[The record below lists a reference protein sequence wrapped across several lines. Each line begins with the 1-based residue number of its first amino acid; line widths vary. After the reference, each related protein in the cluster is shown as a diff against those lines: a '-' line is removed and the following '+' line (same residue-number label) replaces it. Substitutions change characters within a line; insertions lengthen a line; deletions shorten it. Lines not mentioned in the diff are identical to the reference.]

1 MWMQIIFIYF
11 ITKNDKTLNKDCSV
25 LTDFKQVHLLVFFWP
40 FYLHLLFFIS
50 LFQTI
55 VYFPVMSFVICLFFK
70 CQTHIKDTP
79 FACFYTFFWCKVW
92 CGLHHSA
99 WYGIP
104 RWNWW
109 AHFPTFKQHVKKKT
123 RERKS
128 YIIHSKWSFVL
139 FHICCYIKHFLKS
152 QGIMSQKPRLQTAL
166 YAQFQADLSP
176 LAPLWCQWEGIFRYF
191 RYNT

>member
-1 MWMQIIFIYF
+1 MSADYNRVQNVHKWLLRKYINVMTFYCEVFFWNLKEILQTMWMQIIFIYF
-11 ITKNDKTLNKDCSV
+11 ITKNDKTLNKDCSF

-104 RWNWW
+104 RWNW
-109 AHFPTFKQHVKKKT
+109 
-123 RERKS
+123 
-128 YIIHSKWSFVL
+128 
-139 FHICCYIKHFLKS
+139 
-152 QGIMSQKPRLQTAL
+152 
-166 YAQFQADLSP
+166 
-176 LAPLWCQWEGIFRYF
+176 
-191 RYNT
+191 